1 MQEKSP
7 VRGPSALLRKPMFRH
22 GMFSAVKES
31 KAVLTELCE
40 VVFGESSL

>member
-22 GMFSAVKES
+22 CMFAAVKES
-31 KAVLTELCE
+31 KAEPTE
-40 VVFGESSL
+40 